1 LVSLLIYFYTFVLL
15 KSLPS
20 YKVLRLVLLWSLL
33 LCLTTGC
40 MIRRID
46 HTPYRQT
53 DYYHHTLQE
62 MEEEPPAISAADSL
76 QVGWAKVNI
85 TPPLNTP
92 LAGYGKRKGLRYQ
105 EVHDSV
111 WVRTFYFDN
120 GHTQAVLVT
129 LDMLIAP
136 MTVAAALEKEYAQL
150 GLKPE
155 QVYLTAT
162 HTHTSFGGWAKK
174 LAGWLMAGRYS
185 KQVVRETTAHILQSI
200 REAKANRQPARIGYG
215 QVYAPQVVAN
225 RLTGSLADRDT
236 ALRFL
241 KIQQSSGKTAVLCT
255 FAAHPTILPSMTT
268 ELSRDYPGELVDRLE
283 QTVDFAAFAAGAVG
297 SHRTVAPHGDT
308 YKSTAAVG
316 QRLAK
321 AIAQQLPSVPL
332 EQATSIGFARHEL
345 ELPEPQWRLNAT
357 HRLAPF
363 LFYGLFGKYPA
374 YINSLQLGK
383 TILLGVPADYS
394 GELLP
399 PLEQQALRQGKHLL
413 VTGFN
418 GGYIGYI
425 TPDKYYQLKKYET
438 RSMNFYGPHSGS
450 YLNEILLKLLGQYN
464 SEASQT
470 DIVGN
475 SSEN

>member
-1 LVSLLIYFYTFVLL
+1 M

-20 YKVLRLVLLWSLL
+20 YKVLRLVLLWGLL
-33 LCLTTGC
+33 LCLLTGC
-40 MIRRID
+40 VVRRID
-46 HTPYRQT
+46 NTPYRLT
-53 DYYHHTLQE
+53 DYYLHTLQE
-62 MEEEPPAISAADSL
+62 IQEEPPVISASDSL

-92 LAGYGKRKGLRYQ
+92 LAGYGKRKGLRYKA
-105 EVHDSV
+105 VHDSV

-136 MTVAAALEKEYAQL
+136 MTVTAALEKEYAAM

-174 LAGWLMAGRYS
+174 LGGWLMAGRYS
-185 KQVVRETTAHILQSI
+185 QQVVKETTARILQSI

-215 QVYAPQVVAN
+215 QVYAPQLVAN
-225 RLTGSLADRDT
+225 RLTGSLAERDT

-255 FAAHPTILPSMTT
+255 FSAHPTILPSMTP

-283 QTVDFAAFAAGAVG
+283 ETVDFAAFAAGAVG
-297 SHRTVAPHGDT
+297 SHRAVAPHGDT
-308 YKSTAAVG
+308 YQSTAAVG
-316 QRLAK
+316 QQLAQ
-321 AIAQQLPSVPL
+321 AIVRQLPSVPL
-332 EQATSIGFARHEL
+332 EPTTAIGFARHEL
-345 ELPEPQWRLNAT
+345 ELPEPQWRLNST
-357 HRLAPF
+357 LRLAPF
-363 LFYGLFGKYPA
+363 LFYSLFGRYPA
-374 YINSLQLGK
+374 YISSLQLGE
-383 TILLGVPADYS
+383 TILLGIPADYS

-399 PLEQQALRQGKHLL
+399 PLEQQALQQGQHLL

-438 RSMNFYGPHSGS
+438 RSMNFYGPHSGT
-450 YLNEILLKLLGQYN
+450 YLTEILLKLLGQYKSQVSQSQILEN
-464 SEASQT
+464 SFQ
-470 DIVGN
+470 D
-475 SSEN
+475 

>member
-1 LVSLLIYFYTFVLL
+1 LVSLLIYFYNFVLL
-15 KSLPS
+15 KSPS
-20 YKVLRLVLLWSLL
+20 SYTVLRLVLLWSLL
-33 LCLTTGC
+33 LCLMTGC
-40 MIRRID
+40 MVRRID

-62 MEEEPPAISAADSL
+62 IQEEPPVISTAGSL

-92 LAGYGKRKGLRYQ
+92 LAGYGKRKGLRYK

-136 MTVAAALEKEYAQL
+136 MTVAAALEKEYAAL

-174 LAGWLMAGRYS
+174 LGGWLMAGRYS
-185 KQVVRETTAHILQSI
+185 QRVVRETTARILQSI
-200 REAKANRQPARIGYG
+200 RQAKANRQPARIGYG
-215 QVYAPQVVAN
+215 QVYASQVVAN

-236 ALRFL
+236 TLRFL
-241 KIQQSSGKTAVLCT
+241 KIQQTSGKTAVLCT
-255 FAAHPTILPSMTT
+255 FAAHPTILPSMVP

-283 QTVDFAAFAAGAVG
+283 ETVDFAAFAAGAVG
-297 SHRTVAPHGDT
+297 SHRAVTPYGDT

-316 QRLAK
+316 QRLAQ
-321 AIAQQLPSVPL
+321 AIVHQLPAVPL
-332 EQATSIGFARHEL
+332 ESTTTIGFARHEL

-357 HRLAPF
+357 LRLAPF
-363 LFYGLFGKYPA
+363 LFYSLFGRYPA
-374 YINSLQLGK
+374 YVSSLQLGE

-425 TPDKYYQLKKYET
+425 TPDKYYQLQKYET

-450 YLNEILLKLLGQYN
+450 YLTEILLKLLKQYN
-464 SEASQT
+464 SHDSQT
-470 DIVGN
+470 ELV
-475 SSEN
+475 EN